1 MEISTVRQSKV
12 KRVDKIQRSETVSR
26 ILLSIICGLI
36 FGGIAAGIMIPM
48 KFEDKRAAMT
58 AAFINR
64 LAIGFAIGASGLP
77 ITGWLNGLIFGLLL
91 SLPDAIITKA
101 WIPII
106 TLGVI
111 GGVIIGV
118 IVGIFGS

>member
-1 MEISTVRQSKV
+1 M
-12 KRVDKIQRSETVSR
+12 SR
-26 ILLSIICGLI
+26 ILLGIICGLV

-48 KFEDKRAAMT
+48 EFEDKQAAMT
-58 AAFINR
+58 GAFINR
-64 LAIGFAIGASGLP
+64 FAIGFAIGASGLP
-77 ITGWLNGLIFGLLL
+77 ISGWLNGLIFGLLL

-101 WIPII
+101 WIPIL

-118 IVGIFGS
+118 IVGVLGS

>member
-1 MEISTVRQSKV
+1 M
-12 KRVDKIQRSETVSR
+12 SR
-26 ILLSIICGLI
+26 ILLGSICGLV

-58 AAFINR
+58 GAFINR
-64 LAIGFAIGASGLP
+64 FTIGFAIGGSGLP
-77 ITGWLNGLIFGLLL
+77 ISGWLNGLIFGLLL

-106 TLGVI
+106 TLGVV
-111 GGVIIGV
+111 GGVVIGV
-118 IVGIFGS
+118 IVGVFGS

>member
-1 MEISTVRQSKV
+1 MSK
-12 KRVDKIQRSETVSR
+12 
-26 ILLSIICGLI
+26 ILLGVICGLV
-36 FGGIAAGIMIPM
+36 FGAIAAGVMIPM
-48 KFEDKRAAMT
+48 KFEDKRAAIMG
-58 AAFINR
+58 AFINR
-64 LAIGFAIGASGLP
+64 FAIGFAIGASDLP
-77 ITGWLNGLIFGLLL
+77 IPGWLNGLMFGVLL

-111 GGVIIGV
+111 GGMIIGV